1 MAGAIIKR
9 GDFVLAA
16 SPGDYG
22 KPRPT
27 LVIQSNL
34 FIELPSITVCPIT
47 SVLRDDADLLRIT
60 VEPNAENGLRQISQI
75 AVDKTATLA
84 RKRFGEK
91 IGRADDVLMLRVTR
105 ALAVFLAIS

>member
-1 MAGAIIKR
+1 MAGTIIRR

-34 FIELPSITVCPIT
+34 FYLPSIAVCPLT
-47 SVLRDDADLLRIT
+47 SILRDDADLLRII
-60 VEPNAENGLRQISQI
+60 VEPNSANGLRKVSQI
-75 AVDKTATLA
+75 AIDKTATLA
-84 RKRFGEK
+84 RARFGER
-91 IGRADDVLMLRVTR
+91 IGRADDELMLKVTR
-105 ALAVFLAIS
+105 ALAVFFGIA